1 VSFVIAF
8 LVTVL
13 SAWVLAGFTADALM
27 HKGRLV
33 WLAVPAAIVGSLLLS
48 CLVVF
53 AAFQLGLATSE
64 PFNPIFGSWVVTS
77 WAGVLSVPVSLT
89 IAIRIVVWER
99 EDQEGRSDG

>member
-1 VSFVIAF
+1 MIFFTALI
-8 LVTVL
+8 VTVL
-13 SAWVLAGFTADALM
+13 SAWLLASFKTDALM
-27 HKGRLV
+27 YKGRLV
-33 WLAVPAAIVGSLLLS
+33 WFAVPAAILGSLFLS

-77 WAGVLSVPVSLT
+77 WAGVLSVPLSLM

-99 EDQEGRSDG
+99 EDQEGRSNG